1 MRNKG
6 SENRSTATANG
17 RVEIQRRRWHL
28 QGVGSCSP
36 LDALMD
42 AAEATVSLGLRELC
56 CRQNAE
62 ARSFDKAAE
71 TLAKVGQV
79 RVSGELLRQVV
90 EAEGRRA
97 LALAAAEELRPGWT
111 SEHCRTTAPDG
122 REVRRIY
129 VGADAYMVS
138 LVTDVEKE
146 NRLRKV
152 REKRPKRGK
161 KARALGRRKKGA
173 DQRWKEV
180 KAVTFYSEDMKHRHT
195 SVTRGN
201 CDALGRLMRRDAE
214 NMEFHR
220 AQERVSNVDGGPWI
234 IRQFEKRLNTN
245 AVGLDFYHLGQNVHK
260 TKNTTVIFTQAGV
273 YTFQATMAEDNWTAT
288 SDVTVTVE
296 QTLTSL
302 SLSPSGNLTVL
313 AGGTQQFAAT
323 GYDQFGT
330 VMAAQPA
337 FTWSVSDPTMGTIN
351 AAGLLAAGTSY
362 GPLAVTA
369 SSGGITASETVTIS
383 PLTSGHS
390 LAAMPLDSGDI
401 GLYWLNLPAL
411 ANGETLEYSTDST
424 FNTGVTSVNLAAGVS
439 NYTAS
444 GLSAATSYYFELLPT
459 GSSGPAVGT
468 ASATTFGGNVGGS
481 GGYSAPVITQQA
493 SYSQPDPNDVTLTM
507 AATGQNGDPISYL
520 WQLISAPSNAQ
531 APGFDPGYQTVTAQV
546 FAAGNYVFM
555 GTATDTANG
564 LSTTAMRPVRAG
576 LPTGRFNGIFRAP
589 CWSIRR
595 VNPSSIIRYR
605 LPRVIGIPI
614 LSMMRVFITIRGG
627 W

>member
-1 MRNKG
+1 
-6 SENRSTATANG
+6 
-17 RVEIQRRRWHL
+17 
-28 QGVGSCSP
+28 
-36 LDALMD
+36 MD

-180 KAVTFYSEDMKHRHT
+180 KAVTFYSEDMKPRHT

-220 AQERVSNVDGGPWI
+220 AQERVGNVDGGPWI

-260 TKNTTVIFTQAGV
+260 TKNTVFGENNPRGEKWVRELLHGV
-273 YTFQATMAEDNWTAT
+273 KHEGYERLWNDLLDLRKTTRGAKRREVDRIIHYVSDRREMIRYPEFIAKGWQIGSGPMESQCRVLSDRVRGSGMRWDADNAEA
-288 SDVTVTVE
+288 
-296 QTLTSL
+296 
-302 SLSPSGNLTVL
+302 
-313 AGGTQQFAAT
+313 
-323 GYDQFGT
+323 
-330 VMAAQPA
+330 VMA
-337 FTWSVSDPTMGTIN
+337 
-351 AAGLLAAGTSY
+351 L
-362 GPLAVTA
+362 
-369 SSGGITASETVTIS
+369 E
-383 PLTSGHS
+383 
-390 LAAMPLDSGDI
+390 AMEQSNQWPQ
-401 GLYWLNLPAL
+401 YWK
-411 ANGETLEYSTDST
+411 
-424 FNTGVTSVNLAAGVS
+424 
-439 NYTAS
+439 
-444 GLSAATSYYFELLPT
+444 
-459 GSSGPAVGT
+459 
-468 ASATTFGGNVGGS
+468 
-481 GGYSAPVITQQA
+481 I
-493 SYSQPDPNDVTLTM
+493 
-507 AATGQNGDPISYL
+507 
-520 WQLISAPSNAQ
+520 
-531 APGFDPGYQTVTAQV
+531 
-546 FAAGNYVFM
+546 
-555 GTATDTANG
+555 
-564 LSTTAMRPVRAG
+564 AM
-576 LPTGRFNGIFRAP
+576 LHN
-589 CWSIRR
+589 
-595 VNPSSIIRYR
+595 N
-605 LPRVIGIPI
+605 
-614 LSMMRVFITIRGG
+614 
-627 W
+627 